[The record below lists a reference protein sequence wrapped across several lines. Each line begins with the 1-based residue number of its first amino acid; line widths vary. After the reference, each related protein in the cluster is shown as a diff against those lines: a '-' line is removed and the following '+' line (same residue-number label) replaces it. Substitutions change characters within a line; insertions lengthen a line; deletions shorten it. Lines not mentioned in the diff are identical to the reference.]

1 MVRLINL
8 CNGDALC
15 ITEDPRSDDI
25 LPIEDAMWLQDVSF
39 KSCLDKHRCILIM
52 GVSDPTS
59 KHLSHSGH
67 SCGYHSCAL
76 CTRMPNFSSH
86 WQSAQPR
93 LRPNLRDRFPRSRSI
108 TIGEDFVI
116 VQATSDRGAKT
127 LRLPLFSTRH
137 VRQVVSPSCLSTV
150 FCI

>member
-1 MVRLINL
+1 L

-15 ITEDPRSDDI
+15 VSEDPHSDDI

-39 KSCLDKHRCILIM
+39 KPHLDSQRCILTTGM
-52 GVSDPTS
+52 LDPTS
-59 KHLSHSGH
+59 RHLFHSGH

-76 CTRMPNFSSH
+76 RTRMSNFSSH
-86 WQSAQPR
+86 WQSPQPR
-93 LRPNLRDRFPRSRSI
+93 LRPNPRDRFPRSRST

-116 VQATSDRGAKT
+116 IQATSDRGAKT

-137 VRQVVSPSCLSTV
+137 VRQVVFSYFSTA
-150 FCI
+150 FGI